1 MEFRY
6 LPSFFAKLVIYRH
19 CQGHNSWSS
28 THAEEI
34 FANNVEILLIMEC
47 SPLRSLRRQ
56 WLQTEAI
63 VLLALYLEYGLE
75 EGSWAVSSLN
85 RGEDAIQLNPIV

>member
-6 LPSFFAKLVIYRH
+6 PHSFFAKLFIHRH
-19 CQGHNSWSS
+19 CQGHDSWSS

-34 FANNVEILLIMEC
+34 FADNMEILLIMQC

-63 VLLALYLEYGLE
+63 VLLAPYPGYGPE

-85 RGEDAIQLNPIV
+85 SGEDAIQLNPIF

>member
-6 LPSFFAKLVIYRH
+6 LPSFFAKLFIDRQ
-19 CQGHNSWSS
+19 CQGYNSWSS
-28 THAEEI
+28 TLAEEI
-34 FANNVEILLIMEC
+34 FAHNVEVLLIMEY

-56 WLQTEAI
+56 WRQTEAI

-75 EGSWAVSSLN
+75 EGSWAVSPLT
-85 RGEDAIQLNPIV
+85 RGEDAIQLNPIF